1 MQKEE
6 FVYWC
11 NWLKVRWPNANLS
24 EFHIRSLYDDF
35 AIYND
40 NVFGNVLLDYFD
52 SGIEFLDWSAIK
64 RRTKDL
70 QIQEY
75 SEQAQQIKALEDKKD
90 KESDPPS
97 SLQAYLKQNGW
108 KSFEEAV
115 YYKTQHLYQYGGLK
129 DWQKENFAEYVG
141 KTYESAKE
149 HGWQFGIGLDEE
161 KTEKSMQ

>member
-24 EFHIRSLYDDF
+24 EFHIKSLYDDF
-35 AIYND
+35 AIYDD

-52 SGIEFLDWSAIK
+52 SGNEFLDWSAIK

-75 SEQAQQIKALEDKKD
+75 SDQAQKIKAAEDK
-90 KESDPPS
+90 
-97 SLQAYLKQNGW
+97 SLLRSQGR
-108 KSFEEAV
+108 
-115 YYKTQHLYQYGGLK
+115 
-129 DWQKENFAEYVG
+129 
-141 KTYESAKE
+141 
-149 HGWQFGIGLDEE
+149 
-161 KTEKSMQ
+161 

>member
-1 MQKEE
+1 MEKEE
-6 FVYWC
+6 FLYWC
-11 NWLKVRWPNANLS
+11 QWLKVRWPNANLS
-24 EFHIRSLYDDF
+24 EFHIKSLYDDF
-35 AIYND
+35 AIYDD

-52 SGIEFLDWSAIK
+52 SGNEFLDWSAIK

-70 QIQEY
+70 QIQSY
-75 SEQAQQIKALEDKKD
+75 SEQAKEIKALEDKND

-129 DWQKENFAEYVG
+129 DWQKKNFAGYFG
-141 KTYESAKE
+141 KTYESSKE
-149 HGWQFGIGLDEE
+149 QGWHFGIGLDEE
-161 KTEKSMQ
+161 KTERSMQ